1 MNKYR
6 FAMAVVALFVL
17 GTTAVASGADG
28 EPLLLGRENDN
39 ESLTQ
44 VYGPT
49 YFNIASAS
57 NLSVSGY
64 LESPG
69 IHLNGFSVTG
79 DETNTMFGRVK
90 VPEGQQ
96 QLRFQ
101 VQASGGSRFNQ
112 LAFFQV
118 IGNNPSYTTSY
129 EQRTIPLE
137 RDVNF
142 DSVITVYLNKPAPSG
157 GLKLAY
163 WEIGKLP
170 RTP

>member
-1 MNKYR
+1 MNRHR
-6 FAMAVVALFVL
+6 FVVAVVALLVL
-17 GTTAVASGADG
+17 GTTAVATGADG
-28 EPLLLGRENDN
+28 DPLILGRENDN

-44 VYGPT
+44 VYGST
-49 YFNIASAS
+49 YFNFLSAS
-57 NLSVSGY
+57 SLSVSS
-64 LESPG
+64 LDSAG
-69 IHLNGFSVTG
+69 IHLNDFSVTG
-79 DETNTMFGRVK
+79 GETNTMFGRVRI
-90 VPEGQQ
+90 PEGQQ

-112 LAFFQV
+112 LVFFQV
-118 IGNNPSYTTSY
+118 IGNNPTYTTSY
-129 EQRTIPLE
+129 EQRTIPLD

-170 RTP
+170 RTA

>member
-1 MNKYR
+1 MNKHR
-6 FAMAVVALFVL
+6 FVVAVVALLVF
-17 GTTAVASGADG
+17 GTTAVATGADG

-57 NLSVSGY
+57 SLSVLGY

-69 IHLNGFSVTG
+69 IHLDNFSVTG
-79 DETNTMFGRVK
+79 GETNTMFGRVK

-112 LAFFQV
+112 LVFFQV

-129 EQRTIPLE
+129 EQRTIPLD
-137 RDVNF
+137 RDVNY
-142 DSVITVYLNKPAPSG
+142 DSVITVHLNKPAPSG

-170 RTP
+170 RTT

>member
-1 MNKYR
+1 MIKHR
-6 FAMAVVALFVL
+6 FVIAVVALLVL
-17 GTTAVASGADG
+17 GTTAVATAVDG

-39 ESLTQ
+39 ETLTQ
-44 VYGPT
+44 VYGPI

-57 NLSVSGY
+57 NLSVGGY

-69 IHLNGFSVTG
+69 IHLGPFSVTG
-79 DETNTMFGRVK
+79 DAWNTMFGRVK

-101 VQASGGSRFNQ
+101 VQASGGDRFNQ
-112 LAFFQV
+112 LVFFQV
-118 IGNNPSYTTSY
+118 IGNNPGYTTSY
-129 EQRTIPLE
+129 DQRTIPLE

-142 DSVITVYLNKPAPSG
+142 DSIITVYLNKPAPAG

-163 WEIGKLP
+163 WEIGKHKP
-170 RTP
+170 TT